1 MGTSAQ
7 PGVAPAHQDVL
18 ERLIGWTKA
27 NPRKAVWPLVVLV
40 VVGALVAWNVV
51 VGRSSE
57 EAASRSLGAARVAFE
72 NDNYSMAAS
81 ELSQI
86 TANYSGTKAAQ
97 EATLLLANA
106 RILQGQ
112 SQQAVDLLTKFSGSA
127 SGPYR
132 AQAFGLLGYALENMA
147 RPGDAG
153 VAYQNASDNA
163 AFPFLQA
170 QYLLDAGRAFAEAGD
185 TTKAV
190 GALNKV
196 VSGMDST
203 AYQTEARVR
212 LGELT
217 RGGWKDPK
225 LVGASVHQ

>member
-7 PGVAPAHQDVL
+7 HGVAPAHQDVL

-40 VVGALVAWNVV
+40 IVGALVAWNIV

-106 RILQGQ
+106 RIMQGQ

-127 SGPYR
+127 SAPYR
-132 AQAFGLLGYALENMA
+132 AQAYGLLGYALENMA

-153 VAYQNASDNA
+153 VAYQNASDHA
-163 AFPFLQA
+163 PYPFLQA

-190 GALNKV
+190 GALSKV
-196 VSGMDST
+196 ISGMDST

-217 RGGWKDPK
+217 RGAWKDPR
-225 LVGASVHQ
+225 LVGAAGHQ